1 MTTIILENKSVN
13 LTWQQPDN
21 IFGEA
26 NFIYSITA
34 RSLTTLLEQRVV
46 VLDSL
51 QSPWEEF
58 NFSKVEVCEEVQF
71 TLSQVEDCREQY
83 TTTYILIC
91 KNYFLLEVH
100 YICNVS

>member
-1 MTTIILENKSVN
+1 MTTISLENKSVV

-26 NFIYSITA
+26 NFAYNITA
-34 RSLTTLLEQRVV
+34 RSLTTGHILEQRVV
-46 VLDSL
+46 VLGSL
-51 QSPWEEF
+51 QSPWEKF

-83 TTTYILIC
+83 TTTYIPIC
-91 KNYFLLEVH
+91 KK
-100 YICNVS
+100 S